1 MKPTQSPLTLEKDR
15 ARVQQDRVIKTTP
28 ALQSALLFTICAAAV
43 GSAGYYAGTY
53 KKNNLQSS
61 QCVQPANLDQVKPK
75 TEEPA
80 IGHIFWES
88 VTRLI
93 ISVKK

>member
-1 MKPTQSPLTLEKDR
+1 MKPTQSPLTLEKDP

-28 ALQSALLFTICAAAV
+28 VLQSALLITICAAAV
-43 GSAGYYAGTY
+43 GSAGYYAGTC
-53 KKNNLQSS
+53 KKNTLQSS
-61 QCVQPANLDQVKPK
+61 QCVQQTNIDQVKPK
-75 TEEPA
+75 TEDPA

>member
-1 MKPTQSPLTLEKDR
+1 
-15 ARVQQDRVIKTTP
+15 VIRTTP
-28 ALQSALLFTICAAAV
+28 VLQSALLITICAAAV
-43 GSAGYYAGTY
+43 GGAGYYAGTC
-53 KKNNLQSS
+53 KKNTLQSS
-61 QCVQPANLDQVKPK
+61 QCVQQTNIDQVKPK
-75 TEEPA
+75 AEDPA